1 MQQPSG
7 SIWHTINCPCWLLQP
22 SSRSSWPPSRLKETA
37 YAVLRSQQGHHCHVG
52 AWDPGSF
59 CDYKS
64 TLAFPGSRRPGP
76 ASSCNSHLGQV
87 QSGEYKLRILSWDNL
102 HSRLQR
108 ALRST
113 QKGAKKKKS
122 YFSGQGLSAGSNWG
136 TWEGYWLL
144 SWGPRSFC
152 TGFSTAMLGSLLGL
166 NWVWELTWNANSGNI

>member
-22 SSRSSWPPSRLKETA
+22 SSRSSWPPSWLKETA
-37 YAVLRSQQGHHCHVG
+37 YTMLRSQEGHHCHVG
-52 AWDPGSF
+52 AWDPGSS

-76 ASSCNSHLGQV
+76 TSSCNTHLGQV

-113 QKGAKKKKS
+113 QKGAKKKYLTSLVRDSAVEATEEPGRATGS
-122 YFSGQGLSAGSNWG
+122 YPEAPGVSARDF
-136 TWEGYWLL
+136 LQ
-144 SWGPRSFC
+144 PC
-152 TGFSTAMLGSLLGL
+152 
-166 NWVWELTWNANSGNI
+166 